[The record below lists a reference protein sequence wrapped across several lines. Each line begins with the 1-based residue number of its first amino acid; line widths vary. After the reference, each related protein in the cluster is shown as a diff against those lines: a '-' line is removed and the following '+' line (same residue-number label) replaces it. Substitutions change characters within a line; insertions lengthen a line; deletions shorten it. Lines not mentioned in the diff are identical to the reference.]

1 MTRAWCSNS
10 HKSMNVTVYSTPTC
24 PYCDMAKKYL
34 DDNNIAYES
43 YDVSADQAKAEEM
56 VQKSGQMGVPVIVVE
71 KDGSEEVVVG
81 FDQARLQG
89 LLGL

>member
-1 MTRAWCSNS
+1 
-10 HKSMNVTVYSTPTC
+10 MNVTIYTTPTC
-24 PYCDMAKKYL
+24 PYCDMAKQYL
-34 DDNNIAYES
+34 DDNNVTYTS
-43 YDVSADQAKAEEM
+43 YDVSQDQAKAEEM

-71 KDGSEEVVVG
+71 KDGGEEVIVG